1 MAIKNHEGK
10 KVVRRGGDSPSPY
23 LRKKTPLLTTGIDW
37 DSKKVLD
44 LGCGAGRNS
53 KFLKSM
59 GFRDVTSL
67 DYLDDYGQKWNASD
81 DIPVADNSMD
91 IIICNYIFMFLDD
104 GELEKVFKE
113 ISRVAACGCVLIVE
127 VMPIKTSLTPDD
139 VKVAELKEK
148 VLKSFESWRI
158 GHITKYRFL
167 VEKSS

>member
-10 KVVRRGGDSPSPY
+10 KVVRRGGNNPSPY

-37 DSKKVLD
+37 ESKKVLD

-53 KFLKSM
+53 KFLKTM
-59 GFRDVTSL
+59 GFKDVTSL
-67 DYLDDYGQKWNASD
+67 DFFDDYGQRWLASD
-81 DIPVADNSMD
+81 AIPAADSSKD
-91 IIICNYIFMFLDD
+91 IILCNYLFMFLAD

-113 ISRVAACGCVLIVE
+113 ISRVAAGGCILIVE

-148 VLKSFESWRI
+148 VLKSFESWHI
-158 GHITKYRFL
+158 GHIVKYRFML
-167 VEKSS
+167 EKSS